1 MEWDFTEGKI
11 KFFVKGQKTPEVL
24 LSLDEDYDFNET
36 YIDELENFIG
46 VIDRKKSGNINI
58 QDAVDSMKVL
68 DAIILSS
75 KEGRVINLRE
85 ISGD

>member
-1 MEWDFTEGKI
+1 MDDRPGKV
-11 KFFVKGQKTPEVL
+11 KLFVKGQKTPEVL

-36 YIDELENFIG
+36 YIKELENFIG
-46 VIDRKKSGNINI
+46 VINRKKNRNINI
-58 QDAVDSMKVL
+58 QDAADSMKVL

-85 ISGD
+85 TFGD

>member
-1 MEWDFTEGKI
+1 MEWDLIEGKV
-11 KFFVKGQKTPEVL
+11 KFFVKGQKTPEEL

-46 VIDRKKSGNINI
+46 VIDRKTSGNINI
-58 QDAVDSMKVL
+58 QDVVDSMKVL

-75 KEGRVINLRE
+75 REGRVINLRE
-85 ISGD
+85 TFGD